1 MHRGSGRRGR
11 GPVPDLVRTLPGM
24 RSRPHRDLPDG
35 PARLGEPTENSDA
48 AWRLTPARDAGAG
61 GVDVRRMLCHD
72 HHNLSCRR
80 SEMDA
85 SSRRILVVANRTAST
100 PLLLDAVRKRAQEGR
115 CTFAL
120 LIPNEPRKGGAD
132 WTLETAK
139 PLLERE
145 AGGPVDGIVGEADP
159 FEAVKSALQDPG
171 FDEVIISTLP
181 KRVSEWLRRDLPHR
195 VEKLGVP
202 VTTIT
207 QAERETLP
215 FIPPPSRG

>member
-1 MHRGSGRRGR
+1 M
-11 GPVPDLVRTLPGM
+11 
-24 RSRPHRDLPDG
+24 
-35 PARLGEPTENSDA
+35 EA
-48 AWRLTPARDAGAG
+48 A
-61 GVDVRRMLCHD
+61 
-72 HHNLSCRR
+72 
-80 SEMDA
+80 
-85 SSRRILVVANRTAST
+85 SRRILVVANRTAST
-100 PLLLDAVRKRAQEGR
+100 PLLLEAARKRAAEGR

-145 AGGPVDGIVGEADP
+145 VGGPVDGIVGATDP

-207 QAERETLP
+207 QAEHHEAP
-215 FIPPPSRG
+215 PIAAPPSHG